1 MDYIQ
6 RVNERPVR
14 EPTTPTS
21 VVASLQRLDMN
32 LLPLLQA
39 LLEYRNVTEAAAA
52 VGLTQPAMSNAL
64 RRMRHTLN
72 DELLVR
78 VGRRYELTS
87 RAAGLV
93 EPVDRILRAVADEVL
108 APPTFDPGTSR
119 RTFTMAASG
128 AAAQTVLPRL
138 AATITARAPG
148 IRLDVRLLDASSH
161 DPLTDPAADVTLL
174 PDVIPTPL
182 PRERLYEEEWV
193 CVVDAANDAVGDE
206 LTVED
211 LTALPHL
218 VFRWMGSTVAP
229 DRLLQEVAPER
240 VVQVTVFDFL
250 LIPPILRGSRMI
262 SVLQRRI
269 ADRVAGEGGLRV
281 VASPVPFPPLGVDL
295 VWNPR
300 HPHDPG
306 CAWLRQELF
315 AAVSSVP

>member
-1 MDYIQ
+1 MEYIHD
-6 RVNERPVR
+6 VNDRHVR
-14 EPTTPTS
+14 EPS
-21 VVASLQRLDMN
+21 VPNAALAALQRLDMN

-39 LLEYRNVTEAAAA
+39 LLQHKNVTEAAAA

-64 RRMRHTLN
+64 RRIRHTLN

-78 VGRRYELTS
+78 VARRYELTS

-108 APPTFDPGTSR
+108 APPTFDPDTSQ

-128 AAAQTVLPRL
+128 AATQTVLPRL
-138 AATITARAPG
+138 AAMITTRAPG
-148 IRLDVRLLDASSH
+148 IRLDARMLDASS
-161 DPLTDPAADVTLL
+161 DEPLIDPAADVTLL
-174 PDVIPTPL
+174 PDVLPTLL
-182 PRERLYEEEWV
+182 PRERLYDEEWV
-193 CVVDAANDAVGDE
+193 CVVDAGNDAVGDK

-218 VFRWMGSTVAP
+218 VFQWLGTTVAP
-229 DRLLQEVAPER
+229 DRLLQEIAPDR

-250 LIPPILRGSRMI
+250 LIPPTLRGTRMI
-262 SVLQRRI
+262 SVLQRRL
-269 ADRVAGEGGLRV
+269 ADRVVGEGGLRV
-281 VASPVPFPPLGVDL
+281 VEPPVPFPPLSVDL

-306 CAWLRQELF
+306 CAWLREQLF
-315 AAVSSVP
+315 AAVSSTL

>member
-1 MDYIQ
+1 MDYIH
-6 RVNERPVR
+6 RVNDERLR
-14 EPTTPTS
+14 EASGPTP
-21 VVASLQRLDMN
+21 AMAALQRIDMN

-39 LLEYRNVTEAAAA
+39 LLQYRNVTEAAAA

-64 RRMRHTLN
+64 RRIRHTLN

-93 EPVDRILRAVADEVL
+93 EPVDRVLRAVSDEVL

-128 AAAQTVLPRL
+128 AAAQTVLPGL
-138 AATITARAPG
+138 AATITTRAPG
-148 IRLDVRLLDASSH
+148 IRLDVRMLDASSH
-161 DPLTDPAADVTLL
+161 DPLIDPAADVTLL
-174 PDVIPTPL
+174 PDIIPTPL
-182 PRERLYEEEWV
+182 PRERLYDEEWV
-193 CVVDAANDAVGDE
+193 CVVDAGNDAVGE
-206 LTVED
+206 KLTVED
-211 LTALPHL
+211 LTDLPHL
-218 VFRWMGSTVAP
+218 VFRWLGSTVAP
-229 DRLLQEVAPER
+229 DRLLEEIAPDR

-250 LIPPILRGSRMI
+250 LIPPILRGTRMI
-262 SVLQRRI
+262 SVLQRRL
-269 ADRVAGEGGLRV
+269 ADRVVGEGGLRV
-281 VASPVPFPPLGVDL
+281 VEPPVPFPPLSVDL